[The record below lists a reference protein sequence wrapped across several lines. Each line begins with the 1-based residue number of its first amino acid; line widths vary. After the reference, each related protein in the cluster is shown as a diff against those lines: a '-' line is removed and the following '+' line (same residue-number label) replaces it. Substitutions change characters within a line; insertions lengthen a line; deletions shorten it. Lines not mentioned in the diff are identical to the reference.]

1 MFPKIERSDSGNRG
15 AARRPRAR
23 VGQLAAALIVLIAVA
38 GCSSSSSPSAA
49 PSTAS
54 SSPPASL
61 PSTAAPVPPSTPQSP
76 AVTGP
81 LACATSSLNVTLGPS
96 SGYAGGVY
104 QTIVF
109 TNTSGTTC
117 TLFGY
122 PGVSLVSAPPYKQI
136 GLAAQRASTVPV
148 KLITLATGASRQR
161 RPADRGR
168 AELRDCDLQP
178 DPGGLPADLPAEPD
192 RPGVPGRHVGDMRS
206 AGPDPVYQRRPGRR
220 GRLRVTPCFPARLQ
234 ALLIRHLAGLA
245 ACGGGPSSLR
255 SSIQAVASLLAREPR
270 RPGCYVTIQA
280 AVRTFLREL

>member
-148 KLITLATGASRQR
+148 KLITLATGAAANAVLQIVDALNFGSATCSPTQ
-161 RPADRGR
+161 A
-168 AELRDCDLQP
+168 AFLRIYPPNQT
-178 DPGGLPADLPAEPD
+178 A
-192 RPGVPGRHVGDMRS
+192 
-206 AGPDPVYQRRPGRR
+206 PVYLADTSEICAQPVQT
-220 GRLRVTPCFPARLQ
+220 LFVSAVQ
-234 ALLIRHLAGLA
+234 AGAGGSA
-245 ACGGGPSSLR
+245 
-255 SSIQAVASLLAREPR
+255 
-270 RPGCYVTIQA
+270 
-280 AVRTFLREL
+280 